1 MTETN
6 HGGTVLTGSLL
17 SLVPRQE
24 RPPKALEPGRAEP
37 QDAAAPSN
45 PSKPVLS
52 PMLSALAR
60 APEPAANRPAP
71 MTEESESAKSA
82 DTATPPA
89 DSGENVPVPVPV
101 PAPAPAP
108 AEAVS
113 PEAPVFDSPLKQD
126 APAKIIDPEP
136 LQSETAN
143 GLVARL
149 RRQFME
155 GLPEGR
161 EEERREGEER
171 EEVPGSP
178 TEPTASHPAVETRRS
193 ALEEVRFRLRE
204 FRAELLARAG
214 RG

>member
-6 HGGTVLTGSLL
+6 HGGTVRTGSLL
-17 SLVPRQE
+17 SLVPRRE
-24 RPPKALEPGRAEP
+24 RLPKASEPGRAEP

-89 DSGENVPVPVPV
+89 DSGEDVPVPTP
-101 PAPAPAP
+101 P
-108 AEAVS
+108 EAVL
-113 PEAPVFDSPLKQD
+113 PEAPIFDSPLKQD
-126 APAKIIDPEP
+126 APAKVINPEP
-136 LQSETAN
+136 LQPETAN

-149 RRQFME
+149 RRQFMD

-161 EEERREGEER
+161 EEERRGGEER

-178 TEPTASHPAVETRRS
+178 IEPTASQPAAETRRS

>member
-6 HGGTVLTGSLL
+6 HGGTVRTGSLL

-24 RPPKALEPGRAEP
+24 QSPKALEPGRAEP

-89 DSGENVPVPVPV
+89 DSGEDVPV
-101 PAPAPAP
+101 PAP

-126 APAKIIDPEP
+126 APAKVINPEP
-136 LQSETAN
+136 LQPETAN

-149 RRQFME
+149 RRQFMD

-161 EEERREGEER
+161 EEERRGGEER

-178 TEPTASHPAVETRRS
+178 IEPTASQPAAETRRS